1 MRIVQLMPNIR
12 TGDAVS
18 NDALLLQKL
27 LTRFDRDTKIY
38 ARLIDSGLDPRIVR
52 PASKLPGLTKKDLL
66 IYHMSVGDEVS
77 RMVEQQSCR
86 KVMIFHNITPP
97 EFFLPYSREYTDACS
112 RGYAELERLRN
123 AFDFAICDS
132 DFNRRELVR
141 MGYDC
146 PMAVCPVLIP
156 MEDYERE
163 SDPYTLEKYSDGR
176 TNILFVGR
184 IAPNKR
190 QEDVIAAFAAY
201 REKYDPSARLVLAGD
216 DTVRPYALRLRE
228 YARALAVPNVKLTGH
243 ISFPSLLSLYRNS
256 AALLCMS
263 DHEGFC
269 VPLVEAMYFDLP
281 IVAKNSSAVGETLGG
296 CGILLED
303 NDPEKAAEALHQV
316 LSDST
321 YREEI
326 LSGQRARLHQLT
338 GKAPEERMLELLKQ
352 AMELPAK
359 ERQRRFVQALPRLSR
374 GDAIGDE
381 TLALRELSKKDE
393 SIRSDIWTEYCADAV
408 LQGSVLCG
416 DSAPELESG
425 DVCLY
430 HFASGD
436 RMADQF
442 LRLKCRKILLYHGM
456 TPAAFFEPYSSGYTE
471 AAEKGRKQLE
481 KLIAATEE
489 QWADSAYDRAEL
501 EALGAKNVKLL
512 PLLLREE
519 NYRLQGTNGSAFDDK
534 RCNILFVGRLAPNKR
549 LEKLIDAFALYQ
561 REHDGDARLLL
572 CGDDWAVESYSRRLR
587 AYARVLDLKNVYFL
601 GKVSRTELTELYD
614 CASVLV
620 TLSEH
625 EGYCVPIAEAMLTD
639 TPVLALNAAAVGETM
654 GAGNPGLLPDSDSR
668 TVAEAIHRLMSD
680 ESFRRELLDFQG
692 HRAAELSPE
701 TVGQRAEELLK
712 ELFDV

>member
-1 MRIVQLMPNIR
+1 MRIVQLLPNIR

-18 NDALLLQKL
+18 NDALMLHKL
-27 LTRFDRDTKIY
+27 LLPLDKDTKIY
-38 ARLIDSGLDPRIVR
+38 ARAIGPKLDPNVVR
-52 PASKLPGLTKKDLL
+52 PDSKLPKLTEKDLL
-66 IYHMSVGDEVS
+66 IYHMAVGSDLSWV
-77 RMVEQQSCR
+77 VEEQVCR

-97 EFFLPYSREYTDACS
+97 EFFEPYSREYVTVCA
-112 RGYAELERLRN
+112 RGYAELERMRS

-132 DFNRRELVR
+132 DYNRRVLAEL
-141 MGYDC
+141 GYEC

-156 MEDYERE
+156 MEDYEQE
-163 SDPYTLEKYSDGR
+163 SDDYTTNKYADDR
-176 TNILFVGR
+176 HTILFVGR
-184 IAPNKR
+184 LAPNKR

-228 YARALAVPNVKLTGH
+228 YTRALAVPNVKFTGH
-243 ISFPSLLSLYRNS
+243 ISFSSLLALYRSS

-296 CGILLED
+296 CGVLLED
-303 NDPEKAAEALHQV
+303 KDPEKAAAALHRV
-316 LSDST
+316 VSDRA

-326 LSGQRARLHQLT
+326 LSAQRKRLPQLT
-338 GKAPEERMLELLKQ
+338 GKAAEERMIELLQ
-352 AMELPAK
+352 QVMELPAQK
-359 ERQRRFVQALPRLSR
+359 RQRRFVQALPRLSR

-381 TLALRELSKKDE
+381 TLALWELSKEND
-393 SIRSDIWTEYCADAV
+393 SFHSDIWTEYCADEV
-408 LQGSVLCG
+408 LQGSVLCM
-416 DSAPELESG
+416 DRVPALESE

-436 RMADQF
+436 RMAEQF
-442 LRLKCRKILLYHGM
+442 LRLKCRKILLYHSM
-456 TPAAFFEPYSSGYTE
+456 TPAAFFESYSSGYTE
-471 AAEKGRKQLE
+471 AAEKGKKQLE

-519 NYRLQGTNGSAFDDK
+519 NYRLRGMNGSAFDDK

-549 LEKLIDAFALYQ
+549 VEKLIDAFALYQ
-561 REHDGDARLLL
+561 REYDDDARLLL
-572 CGDDWAVESYSRRLR
+572 CGDDWAVEGYSRRLR
-587 AYARVLDLKNVYFL
+587 AYARLHCLRNVYFP
-601 GKVSRTELTELYD
+601 GKVSQNELAELYD
-614 CASVLV
+614 CATVLV

-625 EGYCVPIAEAMLTD
+625 EGYCVPLAEAMLTG

-654 GAGNPGLLPDSDSR
+654 GEGNPGLLPDSESE
-668 TVAEAIHRLMSD
+668 TVAGAIHRLMSD
-680 ESFRRELLDFQG
+680 ESYRRSLLDYQSK
-692 HRAAELSPE
+692 RAIELSPE
-701 TVGQRAEELLK
+701 TVSRRAKELL
-712 ELFDV
+712 EGVFR